1 MKTIAITGGTG
12 FVGRHVIAAVRD
24 AGHSVRALARRPQE
38 NEKGL
43 VWVPGALED
52 QKALDRLV
60 SGADAVIHLAGLI
73 KALTPH
79 QFFAANR
86 DGTGRLLAAIQN
98 HAPYARFVY
107 VSSLAAREPQLSPYA
122 ASKFAAEQVVAE
134 AARVQLH
141 DWAIVRPPGIYGPGD
156 QEILKLIKA
165 AKRGF
170 LPAPGAVKNKV
181 SLLFGPDLATL
192 LRDLALMDGSV
203 HGLCHGTVLEVDDGC
218 RGGYSY
224 LDLARILSRGLERP
238 VRPVPVPL
246 PLLSAVGH
254 MGSAVAKITGRPAM
268 LTAAKARELSHPDW
282 VVGPSVDGFEAF
294 WSPRTGFEK
303 GLVETLDWAEKTGQF

>member
-203 HGLCHGTVLEVDDGC
+203 HGLCM
-218 RGGYSY
+218 
-224 LDLARILSRGLERP
+224 GLFWKWMM
-238 VRPVPVPL
+238 
-246 PLLSAVGH
+246 AVG
-254 MGSAVAKITGRPAM
+254 GDIPISIWRVSCRAGLSGLCGLCLCLCRFYLRWAIWDLPWQR
-268 LTAAKARELSHPDW
+268 LRAARLC
-282 VVGPSVDGFEAF
+282 
-294 WSPRTGFEK
+294 
-303 GLVETLDWAEKTGQF
+303 